1 MLIGA
6 SLSFQTFTCFLSP
19 PLLASSIALSI
30 TSSKHKRS
38 MHKIFLGFSI
48 VVLFLQPIVVL
59 LLFNSLLQQKVEL

>member
-1 MLIGA
+1 
-6 SLSFQTFTCFLSP
+6 
-19 PLLASSIALSI
+19 
-30 TSSKHKRS
+30 